1 MDMMYSLPVKRT
13 EHVNVNPKPR
23 PRSIYCS
30 GKANKLA
37 GRRMVRIFCD
47 DYDATDSSS
56 DEEDCCYFRRRVK
69 RYVQEIRFE
78 DRPAKTTAIAAGDK
92 GRSGKVGGKKKKP
105 VLGTPGDKPGSPAA
119 PRFRGVRRRPWGKYA
134 AEIRDPWRRVRVWLG
149 TYNTAEE
156 AAKVYDSA
164 AIQLRGPDATTNFST
179 RSVPTSAAAPAQPSP
194 PTKNLSD
201 GTVSGGYDS
210 GEESPN
216 LSSPTSV
223 LYGFPPSAADKS
235 EENKAQE
242 EQQTPTEVSDEK
254 ASILPASISLP
265 DEFGDFMSFDEVPFY
280 NDLLGFDSSEPGFF
294 ADSAEIGFF
303 TSDISDV
310 MLSSDLNLASVSWQG
325 DDYFQDIGDLFPID
339 PLPTA

>member
-1 MDMMYSLPVKRT
+1 MDRMYSSPVKRT
-13 EHVNVNPKPR
+13 EHVDVTPKPR
-23 PRSIYCS
+23 PRSRSSS
-30 GKANKLA
+30 GEPTKLA
-37 GRRMVRIFCD
+37 DRRMVRIFCD
-47 DYDATDSSS
+47 DYEATDSSG
-56 DEEDCCYFRRRVK
+56 DEDECCYLRRRVK

-78 DRPAKTTAIAAGDK
+78 DRPAKGAASAAGDK

-105 VLGTPGDKPGSPAA
+105 VLGTSGDQPGSPVA

-134 AEIRDPWRRVRVWLG
+134 AEIRDPRRRVRLWLG

-156 AAKVYDSA
+156 AAKVYDTA

-179 RSVPTSAAAPAQPSP
+179 RSVATSAAAPTQPSP

-223 LYGFPPSAADKS
+223 LCGFSSSSAKKS
-235 EENKAQE
+235 EANDAQE
-242 EQQTPTEVSDEK
+242 QQQTPTKVSDEK

-265 DEFGDFMSFDEVPFY
+265 DEFRDFMSFDEVPLI
-280 NDLLGFDSSEPGFF
+280 DFDVPEPAFF

-303 TSDISDV
+303 TSDMSDV
-310 MLSSDLNLASVSWQG
+310 MLSSDLNLGSITWQE

-339 PLPTA
+339 PLPAA